1 MKTYFYSMDRD
12 GTLHLIEY
20 NVTQVKY
27 NDRLLWF
34 AENIGAKIADI
45 NFPHYPHYRL
55 YGCFKELSLNKIKKL
70 NKTFKRDFWYEN

>member
-34 AENIGAKIADI
+34 SKKNTGMKIDCV
-45 NFPHYPHYRL
+45 NYPQYMP
-55 YGCFKELSLNKIKKL
+55 YICFKELSLNEIKKL
-70 NKTFKRDFWYEN
+70 YKTFKGEF